1 MGRRLLTAQDVIED
15 GLDGRKRTWL
25 VGEMARDYGLKISA
39 SAISNYLK
47 GIRTPTQETLQI
59 IQSILS
65 SEKTAQRKR
74 ERKRL
79 RHQQNITPKTLAE
92 VFSVEEKEQ
101 RHADK
106 GREGFTPQD
115 GLQGRV

>member
-1 MGRRLLTAQDVIED
+1 MGRRLLTAQEVIED

-39 SAISNYLK
+39 SAISNYIK
-47 GIRTPTQETLQI
+47 GIRTPTQETLQM

-65 SEKTAQRKR
+65 AEQTARRKR
-74 ERKRL
+74 ERKRQ
-79 RHQQNITPKTLAE
+79 RHQQTLTPKTLAQ
-92 VFSVEEKEQ
+92 VFLTEEKET
-101 RHADK
+101 RHDDK

-115 GLQGRV
+115 GL

>member
-1 MGRRLLTAQDVIED
+1 MGRRLLTAQEVIED
-15 GLDGRKRTWL
+15 GLDGRTRTWL
-25 VGEMARDYGLKISA
+25 VGEIEREHGWKISA

-92 VFSVEEKEQ
+92 VFSEEKEQ
-101 RHADK
+101 RHDDK
-106 GREGFTPQD
+106 GREGFTTQD
-115 GLQGRV
+115 GLQRRV